1 MVAAWQMRLMLVVLM
16 ACVSVLAQVNLK
28 VTSPQLPLTF
38 ADASNLGLLR
48 SFVLVGRAAFL
59 SGMALLLTWY
69 AYRYF
74 QFLELFVASSLTY
87 LFALLA
93 SYLIFNEP
101 VTWTRMAAVG
111 LVCAGTTL
119 FFVK

>member
-1 MVAAWQMRLMLVVLM
+1 MRLVLVLLM
-16 ACVSVLAQVNLK
+16 ACVSVLAQINLK
-28 VTSPQLPLTF
+28 LTSPQLPLTL
-38 ADASNLGLLR
+38 ADAWNLGLLR
-48 SFVLVGRAAFL
+48 SVVLLSRAAFL

-74 QFLELFVASSLTY
+74 EFLQLFVASSLTY

-93 SYLIFNEP
+93 GYLIFNEP
-101 VTWTRMAAVG
+101 VTWTRVAAVG